1 MFVTKKKKTDFFL
14 CPAPS
19 VFLCYFISVCLGF
32 PLCVVF
38 FVFFCS
44 SFPGNSPW
52 LSFCAPSPWF
62 LILWKITGE
71 GPKNGQNSIWGK
83 NRTSLNMPRSCSAK
97 PTVQFNPRAL
107 VFIRARCA
115 QRRGACSK
123 QGRTFSAKPYVQCR
137 AVRLMQGRT
146 FNMQG
151 ARHRP
156 TKSLRIPCFRLAF
169 AAQDSSVV
177 LQECM
182 PWS

>member
-1 MFVTKKKKTDFFL
+1 MTKKTRTFFFVPL
-14 CPAPS
+14 PVS
-19 VFLCYFISVCLGF
+19 FFVILFLFVLVFLYVLFSLF
-32 PLCVVF
+32 S
-38 FVFFCS
+38 FVLRSLAFL
-44 SFPGNSPW
+44 PGSP
-52 LSFCAPSPWF
+52 SAPPPPWF
-62 LILWKITGE
+62 LRS
-71 GPKNGQNSIWGK
+71 KNGQNSIWGK

-97 PTVQFNPRAL
+97 PTVQFNPGPSCSSGPDVLNAG
-107 VFIRARCA
+107 AHA
-115 QRRGACSK
+115 QSRGA
-123 QGRTFSAKPYVQCR
+123 RFSAKPYVQCR